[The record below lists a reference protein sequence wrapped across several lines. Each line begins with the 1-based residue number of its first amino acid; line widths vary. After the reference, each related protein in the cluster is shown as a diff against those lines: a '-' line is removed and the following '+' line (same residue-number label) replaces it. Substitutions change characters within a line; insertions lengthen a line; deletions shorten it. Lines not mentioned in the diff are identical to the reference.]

1 MRFVQEPYLK
11 PARDEMAEGIIGVI
25 LKAKQAHDWI
35 KQMQAEIEA
44 QKRRDELRKGSID
57 VEFRVIK

>member
-1 MRFVQEPYLK
+1 MENLS
-11 PARDEMAEGIIGVI
+11 EGLINGI
-25 LKAKQAHDWI
+25 LKVKQAHDWI

-44 QKRRDELRKGSID
+44 QKRRDGLRKGSID

>member
-1 MRFVQEPYLK
+1 MGGIP
-11 PARDEMAEGIIGVI
+11 EGLINWIIKV
-25 LKAKQAHDWI
+25 KQAHDWI
-35 KQMQAEIEA
+35 KQMQSEIEA